1 MSLRIYNTLT
11 NKKEEFEPLENK
23 KVKMYTCGLTVN
35 DYMHIGHARCYIFWD
50 VLQRYLEYLGY
61 EVYHVSNL
69 TDISIDE
76 KILKRIKE
84 LGISFQEIIEYY
96 TKVYFEDRDTLGIL
110 RAKVHPLATQHIQEM
125 VELIQRLIE
134 RGCAYQAE
142 DGVYYDISKFP
153 DYGKLSGFR
162 PKELKEGAS
171 GRIDSDEYSKK
182 EVGDFSLWKAAKKDE
197 PYWFSPWFVGRPGWH
212 IECSAMSMK
221 YLGESFDIHGGGEDN
236 IFPHHENE
244 IAQSEGATGKSFVKY
259 WLHVKHVLLKGEKMS
274 KSLGNYIT
282 AREAISKYGASL
294 IRFFFLSTH
303 YRNQIDFNEKDLE
316 ASKKRLER
324 LKNSINMVKELAE
337 RGGEATSSEDFLIEA
352 LEKTREK
359 FEGAMNNDFNISL
372 AIKSLIDLT
381 KEINKFIEENKKISK
396 ETSKKI
402 ADFFQTSG
410 KILFGDLFE
419 REILERPDELK
430 EELINL
436 IVEIRKKAR
445 KDKDFETADKIR
457 TKLKEIGI
465 ILEDNK
471 DETIWKIKHD

>member
-1 MSLRIYNTLT
+1 MSLTIYNTLT
-11 NKKEEFEPLENK
+11 KKKEEFVPLEEGR
-23 KVKMYTCGLTVN
+23 VKMYTCGLTVN

-50 VLQRYLEYLGY
+50 VLQRYLEYLEY
-61 EVYHVSNL
+61 EVYHVSNI

-96 TKVYFEDRDTLGIL
+96 TNAYFEDRYALGIS
-110 RAKVHPLATQHIQEM
+110 RANVHPLATQHIQEM
-125 VELIQRLIE
+125 IELIQKLIE
-134 RGCAYQAE
+134 KGYAYIAE
-142 DGVYYDISKFP
+142 DGVYYDISKFQ
-153 DYGKLSGFR
+153 DYGKLSGVR

-197 PYWFSPWFVGRPGWH
+197 PYWYSPWFAGRPGWH

-244 IAQSEGATGKSFVKY
+244 IAQSEGATGKRFVNY
-259 WLHVKHVLLKGEKMS
+259 WMHVKHVLMNGEKMS

-294 IRFFFLSTH
+294 IRFFLLSTH
-303 YRNQIDFNEKDLE
+303 YRSQIDFNEKDLE
-316 ASKKRLER
+316 ASRKRLER
-324 LKNSINMVKELAE
+324 LKSTINMVRKFAE
-337 RGGEATSSEDFLIEA
+337 RVEEKASREDSLIKG
-352 LEKTREK
+352 LEKTRKE
-359 FEGAMNNDFNISL
+359 FEEAMNNDFNISL

-381 KEINKFIEENKKISK
+381 KEINIFLKENKKISG

-402 ADFFQTSG
+402 FDFFQASG

-419 REILERPDELK
+419 REIVETQDRLTED
-430 EELINL
+430 LIDL
-436 IVEIRKKAR
+436 IIEIRKKAR
-445 KDKDFETADKIR
+445 MEKDFETADKIR
-457 TKLKEIGI
+457 SRLKEIGI
-465 ILEDNK
+465 VLEDYK
-471 DETIWKIKHD
+471 EETIWKIKHD